1 VMTVDKVR
9 EDVRYLYGVLS
20 AREGKY
26 VRNLN
31 RYNNNGVRRESLW
44 TPNVAPQAY
53 VTPAQGV
60 DGTQT
65 QINLIKSC
73 VDSVASRISQANVRP
88 FFNPINGTYDTT
100 EACKTAQHFFDIWLD
115 ENHAYPKSVMCF
127 RDAAVYDIGVMY
139 VNPLTKGL
147 ARVAPWEYFIDPAE
161 YYHGAVSR
169 VMHLSKNVPIA
180 KVMSFTDSKDIQKLF
195 DQNPHQQG
203 EYATYYDLYK
213 GEVWQFYDHY
223 QLKEPEKLDFEQYG
237 GLYRRPF
244 VEMYYTKPMKGFYS
258 VSLADDIYP
267 IQRQVDELVRRL
279 DNATRKAVLNMILV
293 PNGSG
298 LKASSLENGVTAYN
312 YNPGADG
319 GKVDVIT
326 PPAINGQFVDL
337 LNLYM
342 DKAYQI
348 AGISQLSAQSRKPAG
363 LNSGKA
369 LQTMEDIE
377 SDRFNTQLQQFTHFL
392 VDVARVAI
400 DCFPG
405 KDRILPN
412 DIGRGKLTWGDLRK
426 QRDLF
431 SLQFSAASSLSKD
444 PGEKRG
450 EIQFLIDAGLIDKST
465 VAKFYQM
472 PDLEGVYTLASSSSL
487 YCDRVINNAIK
498 DGNVDFSETIDLD
511 DLKTKALGKL
521 NQLNASGDDSVY
533 INRLQDLLYRIMDA
547 EKHIGAVEQGPPPP
561 TPPPPSTTALDSGQ
575 IQALT
580 ALASSP
586 LDPAKARAIAGLAFP
601 QADPQALDS
610 IFTSPAPMVQNGP
623 QAPMPMAPPIGGMQ

>member
-1 VMTVDKVR
+1 MTVDKVR

-147 ARVAPWEYFIDPAE
+147 QRVAPWEYFIDPAE

-180 KVMSFTDSKDIQKLF
+180 KVMSFTDSKEIQKLF

-521 NQLNASGDDSVY
+521 NQLNASGDDSIY

-561 TPPPPSTTALDSGQ
+561 APPPPSTTALDSGQ
-575 IQALT
+575 IQALA